1 MEYPNFASRSLV
13 LRIDGSLLSQKFSPI
28 LFRGK
33 IMTSVEYS
41 PPPILQ
47 AQRRHIRSHDVGVT
61 QINILDH
68 ESII

>member
-1 MEYPNFASRSLV
+1 MLF
-13 LRIDGSLLSQKFSPI
+13 RIDGSLLSQKFSSS

-33 IMTSVEYS
+33 IITSVEFF
-41 PPPILQ
+41 PPKLQ
-47 AQRRHIRSHDVGVT
+47 AQRRHIRRHNVGVT